1 MRMAHGRALAP
12 DFSAGASRA
21 DAQVVARMLW
31 EYSFLTQSCMRRTQA
46 TQEKVG
52 ALMQL
57 AEANKRAK
65 GRASPAAAKQPGGSG
80 GTRALRPA
88 RATVQPAL
96 RTAACR
102 LAARPLRVTRTT
114 CDAQQFCET
123 RGAWRR
129 PRPRLPR
136 EPAPRRRGP
145 RAQVWGA
152 HGAAAPAA
160 EGEASA
166 AKPAAGSGAAAPAS
180 LASAGSA
187 EAAVASSGAATE

>member
-1 MRMAHGRALAP
+1 MGILF
-12 DFSAGASRA
+12 FSNPILHA
-21 DAQVVARMLW
+21 
-31 EYSFLTQSCMRRTQA
+31 RTQA

-80 GTRALRPA
+80 WRVRGTRALRPA
-88 RATVQPAL
+88 RATVQSAL
-96 RTAACR
+96 RTAACT
-102 LAARPLRVTRTT
+102 LAARPLCVTRTT

-129 PRPRLPR
+129 PRPRLPS

-160 EGEASA
+160 EGEAPA

-180 LASAGSA
+180 LASASSA
-187 EAAVASSGAATE
+187 EAAVASSGAVTE